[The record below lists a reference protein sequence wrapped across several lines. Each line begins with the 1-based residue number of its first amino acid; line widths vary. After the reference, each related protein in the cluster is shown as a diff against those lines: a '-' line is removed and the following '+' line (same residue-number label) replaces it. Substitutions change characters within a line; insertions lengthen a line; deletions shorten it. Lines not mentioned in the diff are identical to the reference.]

1 MELNGQFNNRYYQ
14 KEIEME
20 IKNLDYHEDRWLEG
34 NWNSQELIDFED
46 DIIKHWE
53 NGEIS
58 GPIHLSNGNE
68 KELIKIFTKIDIG
81 DYVFSTWRS
90 HYHALLHGVDP
101 SILKQKILDGKSITI
116 VDKESNFYSSA
127 IVTGTL
133 PIALGVAKAIKMD
146 KKQEGQKVWVFL
158 GDMAFE
164 SGIFYE
170 VHKYARNYDLPLYF
184 VVEDNGVSTNTP
196 TLDTWNGIQR
206 EIPED
211 VIYYKYKSKFPHYG
225 TGKWV
230 VF

>member
-1 MELNGQFNNRYYQ
+1 MAN
-14 KEIEME
+14 IS
-20 IKNLDYHEDRWLEG
+20 NLDYHEDRWLES
-34 NWNSQELIDFED
+34 NWSEQDLIDFED
-46 DIIKHWE
+46 DIISHWE
-53 NGEIS
+53 NGEIR

-68 KELIKIFTKIDIG
+68 KELIKIFSKIGID

-90 HYHALLHGVDP
+90 HYHALLHGVEP
-101 SILKQKILDGKSITI
+101 SVLKQKILDGKSITI
-116 VDKESNFYSSA
+116 VDKDSKFYSSA

-133 PIALGVAKAIKMD
+133 PIALGVAKSIKYNGGD
-146 KKQEGQKVWVFL
+146 EKVWVFL

-196 TLDTWNGIQR
+196 TSATWNGIQR
-206 EIPED
+206 EIPQD
-211 VIYYKYKSKFPHYG
+211 VIYYKYESKYPHYG

>member
-1 MELNGQFNNRYYQ
+1 MQMEKIL
-14 KEIEME
+14 
-20 IKNLDYHEDRWLEG
+20 NLDYHEDRWVDG
-34 NWNSQELIDFED
+34 NWSKEDLINFED
-46 DIIKHWE
+46 DIISHWE
-53 NGEIS
+53 NGEIR

-68 KELIKIFTKIDIG
+68 EQLIKIFRKVGVG
-81 DYVFSTWRS
+81 DWVFSTWRS
-90 HYHALLHGVDP
+90 HYHALLHGVEP
-101 SILKQKILDGKSITI
+101 HILKGKILDGKSITI
-116 VDKESNFYSSA
+116 VEKSCNFYASA

-133 PIALGVAKAIKMD
+133 PIALGVAKSIKYNGGND
-146 KKQEGQKVWVFL
+146 KVWVFV

-196 TLDTWNGIQR
+196 TLDTWGGIQR

-211 VIYYKYKSKFPHYG
+211 VIYYKYESKYPHYG

>member
-1 MELNGQFNNRYYQ
+1 MAKIHNLN
-14 KEIEME
+14 
-20 IKNLDYHEDRWLEG
+20 YHEDRWFES
-34 NWNSQELIDFED
+34 NWSKQDLIDFED
-46 DIIKHWE
+46 DIISHWE
-53 NGEIS
+53 NGEIT

-68 KELIKIFTKIDIG
+68 DQLIKIFQKIGIEDW
-81 DYVFSTWRS
+81 VFSTWRS
-90 HYHALLHGVDP
+90 HYHALLHGVEQNV
-101 SILKQKILDGKSITI
+101 LKQKILDGKSITI
-116 VDKESNFYSSA
+116 VEKDLKFYSSA

-133 PIALGVAKAIKMD
+133 PIALGVAKSIKYNGGD
-146 KKQEGQKVWVFL
+146 EKVWVFL

-196 TLDTWNGIQR
+196 TLDTWGGIQR

-211 VIYYKYKSKFPHYG
+211 VIYYKYKSKYPHYG

>member
-1 MELNGQFNNRYYQ
+1 MIMEKIL
-14 KEIEME
+14 
-20 IKNLDYHEDRWLEG
+20 NLDYHEDRWVDG
-34 NWNSQELIDFED
+34 NWSEQDLIDFENN
-46 DIIKHWE
+46 IISHWE

-68 KELIKIFTKIDIG
+68 KQLIKIFNKVGIEDW
-81 DYVFSTWRS
+81 VFSTWRS
-90 HYHALLHGVDP
+90 HYHALLHGVEP
-101 SILKQKILDGKSITI
+101 SVLKQKILDGKSITI
-116 VDKESNFYSSA
+116 VDKDSKFYSSA

-133 PIALGVAKAIKMD
+133 PIALGVAKALKL
-146 KKQEGQKVWVFL
+146 QGSPNKVWVFL

-170 VHKYARNYDLPLYF
+170 VHKYARNYDLPLHF

-196 TLDTWNGIQR
+196 TLDTWGGIQR

-211 VIYYKYKSKFPHYG
+211 VIYYKYESKFPHYG

>member
-1 MELNGQFNNRYYQ
+1 MAKIHNLN
-14 KEIEME
+14 
-20 IKNLDYHEDRWLEG
+20 YHEDRWLES
-34 NWNSQELIDFED
+34 NWSKQDLIDFED
-46 DIIKHWE
+46 DIISHWE
-53 NGEIS
+53 NGEIR

-68 KELIKIFTKIDIG
+68 DQLIKVFQKIGID

-90 HYHALLHGVDP
+90 HYHALLHGVEP
-101 SILKQKILDGKSITI
+101 SVLKQKILDGKSITI
-116 VDKESNFYSSA
+116 VDKDSKFYSSA

-133 PIALGVAKAIKMD
+133 PIALGVAKSIKYNGGD
-146 KKQEGQKVWVFL
+146 EKVWVFL

-164 SGIFYE
+164 TGIFYE

-206 EIPED
+206 ELPED
-211 VIYYKYKSKFPHYG
+211 VIYYQYKSKYPHYG